1 MKSCIFILIA
11 LSMGAAL
18 ADTASDLTQE
28 FTTTISN
35 GGEGVGSYYGACFDL
50 TNATFATTKVNT
62 QSVTL
67 PSKVVLNSVAFTT
80 PSSTGGQSDLSSA
93 KLAVYKY
100 TGASTTGDFITISSN
115 AVTWTTSSTLTFD
128 FSGDI
133 TLSTADKYQFLFVS
147 STATAADVDTFAEYK
162 TQAGVFR
169 IKLGGN
175 TSTLP
180 TGFGIYKNNALSQT
194 DGKYLPLV
202 TVKTSPIPEP
212 STATLSLLALVG
224 LVTRR
229 RRQA

>member
-35 GGEGVGSYYGACFDL
+35 GGEGAGSYYGACFDL
-50 TNATFATTKVNT
+50 TTATFATTTVNA

-80 PSSTGGQSDLSSA
+80 PIGTGTGDLSSA

-100 TGASTTGDFITISSN
+100 TEASTTGDFITISSN
-115 AVTWTTSSTLTFD
+115 AVTWTTSSTLTFN

-147 STATAADVDTFAEYK
+147 STAKAADVDTFAEYK
-162 TQAGVFR
+162 TQAGRFR
-169 IKLGGN
+169 INLGGYTN
-175 TSTLP
+175 TLP
-180 TGFGIYKNNALSQT
+180 TGFGLYKSNALSAKE
-194 DGKYLPLV
+194 GNYLPLV